1 MARDIFN
8 LSTPDAITSEARFFL
23 EPGHPRQRQYEALRA
38 YFVEGLPSPEAARR
52 FSYTAGSFRV
62 LCHKFRQGALG
73 EFFRD
78 LPRGP
83 QVQAKKDPARPRILA
98 LRKQNLS
105 IYDIQEALGLQGHRL
120 SLTAI
125 HEVLRAEGFARL
137 PRRRDEER
145 PQRPRPARA
154 AVADVRQFHLAPR
167 RFATALGGLFLFVP
181 WLVPLELEG
190 LVTTAGLPGTRRI
203 PAAQAV
209 RASLPLKLTS
219 TEQKSHGMDLVFD
232 EGLAL
237 WTGLNVP
244 PKTTFLSQY
253 SGRLGP
259 RRLAAL
265 LAGWI
270 RTLRGQAVL
279 PGQSFNLDFHAIP
292 YFGTHEVVE
301 KHYLSRRSRRQPSV
315 LAFLAQDADTRVL
328 CYCDADVRKGEEAE
342 QVLAFV
348 RFWTRQTGTP
358 PPHLVFDSRLTTY
371 RKLAELTALGVR
383 FLTLR
388 RRSPGLLREIALQ
401 PRSAWRTVHLD
412 VPQRLYQ
419 TPRVIDQ
426 RIRLREYGGPLRQLL
441 IQDLGHEQPT
451 VLLTNDFR
459 ATPAALILRYARRML
474 IENGLADAVNFFH
487 LDALSSA
494 LALNVSFDVLLTTM
508 ATGLYRLLALK
519 LRGFGRAQP
528 RQIWRRFLKS
538 PAQVRI
544 TDDEVVV
551 ELPRRA
557 HNPILIASGLLE
569 ERTQV
574 PWWGGRTLRF
584 EIP

>member
-1 MARDIFN
+1 M
-8 LSTPDAITSEARFFL
+8 STPDAITSEARFFL

-52 FSYTAGSFRV
+52 FGYTAGSFRV

-73 EFFRD
+73 AFFRD

-83 QVQAKKDPARPRILA
+83 QVQAKKDPARPLIVT

-105 IYDIQEALGLQGHRL
+105 IYDIQDALAQQEHPL

-145 PQRPRPARA
+145 PARPRPDRA

-167 RFATALGGLFLFVP
+167 RFATALGGLFVFLP
-181 WLVPLELEG
+181 WLVRLDLDG
-190 LVTTAGLPGTRRI
+190 LVAAAGFPGTRMI
-203 PAAQAV
+203 PAAHAV
-209 RASLPLKLTS
+209 RAALALKLTS
-219 TEQKSHGMDLVFD
+219 TARKSHGMDWVFD

-259 RRLAAL
+259 RRLVSL
-265 LAGWI
+265 LDGWVQ
-270 RTLRGQAVL
+270 TLRDQQVL
-279 PGQSFNLDFHAIP
+279 PGRSFNLDFHSIP
-292 YFGTHEVVE
+292 YFGADAFVE
-301 KHYLSRRSRRQPSV
+301 RHYVSRRSRRQKSV
-315 LAFLAQDADTRVL
+315 LAFLAQDADTQVL
-328 CYCDADVRKGEEAE
+328 CYCDADLRKGEEAE

-348 RFWTRQTGTP
+348 RFWTRQTGQP
-358 PPHLVFDSRLTTY
+358 PPHLVFDSQCTTY
-371 RKLAELTALGVR
+371 RKLSELNTLGVL

-388 RRSPGLLREIALQ
+388 RRSPALLREMALQ

-412 VPQRLYQ
+412 VPHRLYQ
-419 TPRVIDQ
+419 TPKVIEQRV
-426 RIRLREYGGPLRQLL
+426 RLREYAGPLRQLFVK
-441 IQDLGHEQPT
+441 DLGHEQPT

-459 ATPAALILRYARRML
+459 AAPPALILRYARRMV
-474 IENGLADAVNFFH
+474 IENGLADAVNFLH

-494 LALNVSFDVLLTTM
+494 VALNVSFDVLLTTM
-508 ATGLYRLLALK
+508 ATGFYRLLARQ
-519 LRGFGRAQP
+519 LRGFERAQP

-538 PAQVRI
+538 PAHVRV
-544 TDDEVVV
+544 TETEVVV

-557 HNPILIASGLLE
+557 HNPILIASGLLD

-574 PWWGGRTLRF
+574 PWWQGRGLRF

>member
-1 MARDIFN
+1 MN
-8 LSTPDAITSEARFFL
+8 SPNSITREAAFFL
-23 EPGHPRQRQYEALRA
+23 EPQHPRQRQYEALRA
-38 YFVEGLPSPEAARR
+38 YFAEGLPSAQAARG
-52 FSYTAGSFRV
+52 FGYTPGSFRV

-73 EFFRD
+73 AFFRD

-83 QVQAKKDPARPRILA
+83 QVQAKKDPARPLIVA

-105 IYDIQEALGLQGHRL
+105 IYDIHDALTQQGHAL
-120 SLTAI
+120 SPTAI

-145 PQRPRPARA
+145 PQRPRPEQA

-167 RFATALGGLFLFVP
+167 RFPTALGGLFLFVP
-181 WLVPLELEG
+181 WLVRLELEG
-190 LVTTAGLPGTRRI
+190 LAAAAGLPGTRMI
-203 PAAQAV
+203 PAAHAV
-209 RASLPLKLTS
+209 RAALALKLTS
-219 TEQKSHGMDLVFD
+219 TERKSHVMDLVFD

-253 SGRLGP
+253 SSRLGP

-270 RTLRGQAVL
+270 RTLRGQHLL
-279 PGQSFNLDFHAIP
+279 PGQSCNLDFHSIP
-292 YFGTHEVVE
+292 YFGADEFVE
-301 KHYLSRRSRRQPSV
+301 KHYVSRRSRRQKSV

-328 CYCDADVRKGEEAE
+328 CYCDADLRKGEEAA

-348 RFWTRQTGTP
+348 RFWTRQTGKP
-358 PPHLVFDSRLTTY
+358 PPHLVFDAQLTTY
-371 RKLAELTALGVR
+371 RKLRELNALGVR
-383 FLTLR
+383 CLTLR
-388 RRSPGLLREIALQ
+388 RRSPGLLREIAQQ
-401 PRSAWRTVHLD
+401 PRGAWRTVRLD

-419 TPRVIDQ
+419 TPKVIEQRVQ
-426 RIRLREYGGPLRQLL
+426 LRDYGGPLRQVFVK
-441 IQDLGHEQPT
+441 DLGHEHPT
-451 VLLTNDFR
+451 VLLTNDVR

-474 IENGLADAVNFFH
+474 IENGLADAVNFLH

-494 LALNVSFDVLLTTM
+494 VALNVSFDVLLTTM

-519 LRGFGRAQP
+519 LRGFERAQP

-538 PAQVRI
+538 PGHVRV
-544 TDDEVVV
+544 TEREVVV

-557 HNPILIASGLLE
+557 HNPLLIASGLLGE
-569 ERTQV
+569 STPV
-574 PWWGGRTLRF
+574 PWWGGRALRF
-584 EIP
+584 ELP

>member
-1 MARDIFN
+1 M
-8 LSTPDAITSEARFFL
+8 STPDAITTEARFFL

-52 FSYTAGSFRV
+52 FGYTAGSFRV
-62 LCHKFRQGALG
+62 LCHKFRRGDLG

-78 LPRGP
+78 LLRGP
-83 QVQAKKDPARPRILA
+83 QVQAKKDPARPLILA
-98 LRKQNLS
+98 LRKQHLS
-105 IYDIQEALGLQGHRL
+105 IYDIQDALGPQGHPL

-145 PQRPRPARA
+145 PARPQPTRA

-167 RFATALGGLFLFVP
+167 RFATALGGLFVFVP
-181 WLVPLELEG
+181 WLVRLDLAG
-190 LVTTAGLPGTRRI
+190 LVATAKLPGSRMI

-209 RASLPLKLTS
+209 RATLALKLTS
-219 TEQKSHGMDLVFD
+219 TERKSHVMDLVFD

-244 PKTTFLSQY
+244 PKTTFLGQY

-259 RRLAAL
+259 RHLAAL
-265 LAGWI
+265 LDGWI
-270 RTLRGQAVL
+270 RTLRSQPVL
-279 PGQSFNLDFHAIP
+279 PGQSFNLDFHSIP
-292 YFGTHEVVE
+292 FFGADEFVE
-301 KHYLSRRSRRQPSV
+301 KHYVSRRSRRQKSV

-348 RFWTRQTGTP
+348 RFWTRQTGQP

-371 RKLAELTALGVR
+371 RKLAELSALGVR
-383 FLTLR
+383 FITLR

-401 PRSAWRTVHLD
+401 PRGAWRTVHLD

-419 TPRVIDQ
+419 TPKVIDQ
-426 RIRLREYGGPLRQLL
+426 RVPLREYGGPLRQLF
-441 IQDLGHEQPT
+441 IKDLGHEQPT

-494 LALNVSFDVLLTTM
+494 VALNVSFDVLLTTM
-508 ATGLYRLLALK
+508 ASGLYRLLALK
-519 LRGFGRAQP
+519 LRGFERAQP

-538 PAQVRI
+538 PAHVRI
-544 TDDEVVV
+544 TEHEVVV

-574 PWWGGRTLRF
+574 PWWEGRALRF

>member
-1 MARDIFN
+1 MT
-8 LSTPDAITSEARFFL
+8 TPDAITIEARFFL
-23 EPGHPRQRQYEALRA
+23 EPDHPRQRQYEALRA
-38 YFVEGLPSPEAARR
+38 YFVEGLPSAAAARR
-52 FSYTAGSFRV
+52 FGYTAGSFRV
-62 LCHKFRQGALG
+62 LCHKFRGGALG
-73 EFFRD
+73 AFFRD

-83 QVQAKKDPARPRILA
+83 QVQAKKDPARPLIVA

-105 IYDIQEALGLQGHRL
+105 ISDIQDALRQQGHPL

-137 PRRRDEER
+137 PRRRDEDR
-145 PQRPRPARA
+145 PQRPRPERA

-167 RFATALGGLFLFVP
+167 QFATALGGLFVFVP
-181 WLVPLELEG
+181 WLVRLDLAG
-190 LVTTAGLPGTRRI
+190 LVAAAKLPGTRMI
-203 PAAQAV
+203 PAAEAV
-209 RASLPLKLTS
+209 RATLALKLTS
-219 TEQKSHGMDLVFD
+219 TERKSHVMDLVFD

-253 SGRLGP
+253 SSRLGP

-265 LAGWI
+265 LEGWV
-270 RTLRGQAVL
+270 RTLRGQGAY

-292 YFGTHEVVE
+292 YFGADEFVE

-328 CYCDADVRKGEEAE
+328 CYCDADVRKGEEAD

-348 RFWTRQTGTP
+348 RFWTRQTGKP
-358 PPHLVFDSRLTTY
+358 PPHLVFDSQLTTY
-371 RKLAELTALGVR
+371 RKLAELTARGVL
-383 FLTLR
+383 FITLR
-388 RRSPGLLREIALQ
+388 RRSPGLLREMALQ

-419 TPRVIDQ
+419 TPKVIDQ
-426 RIRLREYGGPLRQLL
+426 RVRLREYGGPLRQLF
-441 IQDLGHEQPT
+441 IKDLGHEAPT
-451 VLLTNDFR
+451 VLLTNDVR
-459 ATPAALILRYARRML
+459 TTPAALILRYARRML

-494 LALNVSFDVLLTTM
+494 VALNVSFDVLLTTM

-519 LRGFGRAQP
+519 LRGFERAQP

-544 TDDEVVV
+544 TADEVVV

-574 PWWGGRTLRF
+574 PWWEGRTLRF

>member
-1 MARDIFN
+1 VT
-8 LSTPDAITSEARFFL
+8 TPDAITTEARFFL
-23 EPGHPRQRQYEALRA
+23 EPAHPRQRQYEALRA
-38 YFVEGLPSPEAARR
+38 YFVEGLLSAEAARR
-52 FSYTAGSFRV
+52 FGYTAGSFRV
-62 LCHKFRQGALG
+62 LCHKFRGGDLGA
-73 EFFRD
+73 FFRD

-83 QVQAKKDPARPRILA
+83 QIQAKKDPARPRILA

-105 IYDIQEALGLQGHRL
+105 IYDIQDALARQGHPL
-120 SLTAI
+120 SVTAI

-145 PQRPRPARA
+145 PERPRPVRA
-154 AVADVRQFHLAPR
+154 AVADVRQFQLAPR
-167 RFATALGGLFLFVP
+167 QFATALGGLFVFVP
-181 WLVPLELEG
+181 WLVRLDLAG
-190 LVTTAGLPGTRRI
+190 LVAAAKLPGSRMI
-203 PAAQAV
+203 PAAEAV
-209 RASLPLKLTS
+209 RAALALKLTS
-219 TEQKSHGMDLVFD
+219 TERKSHVMDLVFD

-237 WTGLNVP
+237 WTGLNAP

-253 SGRLGP
+253 SSRLGP

-265 LAGWI
+265 LEGWV
-270 RTLRGQAVL
+270 RTLRGQGGC
-279 PGQSFNLDFHAIP
+279 PGESFNLDFHAIP
-292 YFGTHEVVE
+292 YFGADQFVE

-328 CYCDADVRKGEEAE
+328 CYCDADVRKGEEAD

-348 RFWTRQTGTP
+348 RFWTRQTGKP
-358 PPHLVFDSRLTTY
+358 PPHLVFDSQLTTY

-383 FLTLR
+383 FITLR

-419 TPRVIDQ
+419 TPKVIDQ
-426 RIRLREYGGPLRQLL
+426 RVRLREYGGPLRQLFVK
-441 IQDLGHEQPT
+441 DLGHEQPT

-487 LDALSSA
+487 VDALSSA
-494 LALNVSFDVLLTTM
+494 VALNVSFDVLLTTM

-519 LRGFGRAQP
+519 LRGFERAQP

-544 TDDEVVV
+544 SEDEVVV

-574 PWWGGRTLRF
+574 PWWEGRTLRF

>member
-1 MARDIFN
+1 M
-8 LSTPDAITSEARFFL
+8 STPDAITSEARFFL

-52 FSYTAGSFRV
+52 FGYTAGSFRV

-73 EFFRD
+73 GFFRD

-83 QVQAKKDPARPRILA
+83 QVQAKKDPARPLIVT

-105 IYDIQEALGLQGHRL
+105 IYDIQDALAPQGHPL

-145 PQRPRPARA
+145 PARPRPDRA
-154 AVADVRQFHLAPR
+154 AVADVRQFGLAPR
-167 RFATALGGLFLFVP
+167 RFATALGGLFVFVP
-181 WLVPLELEG
+181 WLVRLDLEG
-190 LVTTAGLPGTRRI
+190 LVAAAALPGTRMI

-209 RASLPLKLTS
+209 RATLALKLTS
-219 TEQKSHGMDLVFD
+219 TERKSHVMDLVFD

-253 SGRLGP
+253 SSRLGP

-265 LAGWI
+265 LDGWVQA
-270 RTLRGQAVL
+270 LRGQGVL
-279 PGQSFNLDFHAIP
+279 PGQSFNLDFHSIP
-292 YFGTHEVVE
+292 YFGADAFVE
-301 KHYLSRRSRRQPSV
+301 KHYVSRRSRRQPSV
-315 LAFLAQDADTRVL
+315 LAFLAQDGETQVL
-328 CYCDADVRKGEEAE
+328 CYANADLRKGEEAD

-348 RFWTRQTGTP
+348 RFWTRQTGQP
-358 PPHLVFDSRLTTY
+358 PPHLVFDSQCTTY
-371 RKLAELTALGVR
+371 RKLSELNGLGVR

-388 RRSPGLLREIALQ
+388 RRSPALLREMALQ

-419 TPRVIDQ
+419 TPKVIDQ
-426 RIRLREYGGPLRQLL
+426 RVHLREYAGPLRQLFVK
-441 IQDLGHEQPT
+441 DLGHEQPT

-474 IENGLADAVNFFH
+474 IENGLADAVNFLH

-494 LALNVSFDVLLTTM
+494 VALNVSFDVLLTTM
-508 ATGLYRLLALK
+508 ATGIYRLLARQ
-519 LRGFGRAQP
+519 LRGFERAQP

-538 PAQVRI
+538 PAHVRI

-569 ERTQV
+569 GRTQV
-574 PWWGGRTLRF
+574 PWWQGRTLRF

>member
-1 MARDIFN
+1 M
-8 LSTPDAITSEARFFL
+8 STPDAITSEARFFL

-38 YFVEGLPSPEAARR
+38 YFVEGLPSPESARR
-52 FSYTAGSFRV
+52 FGYTAGSFRV
-62 LCHKFRQGALG
+62 LCHKFRQGGLG

-83 QVQAKKDPARPRILA
+83 QVQAKKDPARPLIIA

-105 IYDIQEALGLQGHRL
+105 IYDIQDALAQQGHPL
-120 SLTAI
+120 SVTAI

-137 PRRRDEER
+137 PRRRDAER

-167 RFATALGGLFLFVP
+167 RFATALGGLFVFVP
-181 WLVPLELEG
+181 WLVRLDLAG
-190 LVTTAGLPGTRRI
+190 LVATAGLPGTRMI
-203 PAAQAV
+203 PAAHAV
-209 RASLPLKLTS
+209 RATLALKLTS
-219 TEQKSHGMDLVFD
+219 TERKSHVMDLVFD

-265 LAGWI
+265 LDGWVQA
-270 RTLRGQAVL
+270 LRGQGVL
-279 PGQSFNLDFHAIP
+279 PGRSFNLDFHAIP
-292 YFGTHEVVE
+292 YFGGDEFVE
-301 KHYLSRRSRRQPSV
+301 KHYVSRRSRRQPSV
-315 LAFLAQDADTRVL
+315 LAFLAQDGDTQVL
-328 CYCDADVRKGEEAE
+328 CYGNADLRKGEEPD

-348 RFWTRQTGTP
+348 RCWTRQTGQP
-358 PPHLVFDSRLTTY
+358 PPHLVFDSQCTTY
-371 RKLAELTALGVR
+371 RKLSEVNALGVR

-388 RRSPGLLREIALQ
+388 RRSPALLREMALQ

-419 TPRVIDQ
+419 TPKVIEQRV
-426 RIRLREYGGPLRQLL
+426 RLREYAGPLRQLFVT
-441 IQDLGHEQPT
+441 DLGHEQPT

-474 IENGLADAVNFFH
+474 IENGLADAVNFLH

-494 LALNVSFDVLLTTM
+494 VALNVSFDVLLTTM
-508 ATGLYRLLALK
+508 ATGMYRLLARQ
-519 LRGFGRAQP
+519 LRGFERAQP

-538 PAQVRI
+538 PGHIRVTA
-544 TDDEVVV
+544 DEVVV

-557 HNPILIASGLLE
+557 HNPILIGAGLLE
-569 ERTQV
+569 GRTQV
-574 PWWGGRTLRF
+574 PWWEGRTLRF

>member
-1 MARDIFN
+1 VT
-8 LSTPDAITSEARFFL
+8 TPDAITTGARFFL

-38 YFVEGLPSPEAARR
+38 YFVEGLPSAEAARR
-52 FSYTAGSFRV
+52 FGYTAGSFRV
-62 LCHKFRQGALG
+62 LCHKFRGGDLGA
-73 EFFRD
+73 FFRD
-78 LPRGP
+78 LARGP
-83 QVQAKKDPARPRILA
+83 QVQAKKDPARPLILA

-105 IYDIQEALGLQGHRL
+105 IYDIQDALGPQGHPL

-145 PQRPRPARA
+145 PERPRPARA
-154 AVADVRQFHLAPR
+154 AVADVRRFQLAPR
-167 RFATALGGLFLFVP
+167 QFATALGGLFVFVP
-181 WLVPLELEG
+181 WLVRLDLAG
-190 LVTTAGLPGTRRI
+190 LVTTAGLPGTRMI

-209 RASLPLKLTS
+209 RAALALKLTS
-219 TEQKSHGMDLVFD
+219 TERKSHVMDLVFD

-270 RTLRGQAVL
+270 RTLRGQGVC

-292 YFGTHEVVE
+292 FFGADAFVE

-328 CYCDADVRKGEEAE
+328 CYCDADVRKGEEADE
-342 QVLAFV
+342 VLAFV

-358 PPHLVFDSRLTTY
+358 PPHLVFDSQLTTY

-383 FLTLR
+383 FITLR

-419 TPRVIDQ
+419 TPQVIDQ
-426 RIRLREYGGPLRQLL
+426 RVRLREYGEPLRQLFVK
-441 IQDLGHEQPT
+441 DLGHEQPT

-494 LALNVSFDVLLTTM
+494 VALNVSFDVLLTTM
-508 ATGLYRLLALK
+508 ATGLYRLLALQ
-519 LRGFGRAQP
+519 LRGFERAQP

-538 PAQVRI
+538 PAHVRI
-544 TDDEVVV
+544 TEDEVVV

-574 PWWGGRTLRF
+574 PWWEGRTLRF
-584 EIP
+584 EMP

>member
-1 MARDIFN
+1 M
-8 LSTPDAITSEARFFL
+8 STPDAITAEARFFL

-52 FSYTAGSFRV
+52 FGYTPGSFRV
-62 LCHKFRQGALG
+62 LCHKFRQSDLGA
-73 EFFRD
+73 FFRD

-83 QVQAKKDPARPRILA
+83 QVQAKKDPARPLIVA

-105 IYDIQEALGLQGHRL
+105 IYDIQDALSQQGHAL

-167 RFATALGGLFLFVP
+167 RFATALGGLFVFVP
-181 WLVPLELEG
+181 WLVRLDLAG
-190 LVTTAGLPGTRRI
+190 LVAAAALPGTRMI

-209 RASLPLKLTS
+209 RATLALKLTS
-219 TEQKSHGMDLVFD
+219 TERKSHVMDLVFD

-259 RRLAAL
+259 RRLVSL
-265 LAGWI
+265 LDGWVQA
-270 RTLRGQAVL
+270 LRGQQVL
-279 PGQSFNLDFHAIP
+279 PGRSFNLDFHSIP
-292 YFGTHEVVE
+292 YFGADEFVE
-301 KHYLSRRSRRQPSV
+301 KHYVSRRSRRQKSV
-315 LAFLAQDADTRVL
+315 LAFLAQDGDTQVL
-328 CYCDADVRKGEEAE
+328 CYANADLRKGEEAD

-348 RFWTRQTGTP
+348 RFWTRQTGQP
-358 PPHLVFDSRLTTY
+358 PPHLVFDSQCTTY
-371 RKLAELTALGVR
+371 RKLSELNGVGVR

-388 RRSPGLLREIALQ
+388 RRSPALLREMALQ

-419 TPRVIDQ
+419 TPKVIDQ
-426 RIRLREYGGPLRQLL
+426 RVRLREYAGPLRQLFVK
-441 IQDLGHEQPT
+441 DLGHEQPT

-487 LDALSSA
+487 LDALSSVV
-494 LALNVSFDVLLTTM
+494 ALNVSFDVLLTTM
-508 ATGLYRLLALK
+508 ATGIYRLLARQ
-519 LRGFGRAQP
+519 LRGFERAQP

-538 PAQVRI
+538 PGHVRI

-557 HNPILIASGLLE
+557 HNPILIGAGLLD

-574 PWWGGRTLRF
+574 PWWEGRTLRF

>member
-1 MARDIFN
+1 MPSPN
-8 LSTPDAITSEARFFL
+8 AITREAAFFR
-23 EPGHPRQRQYEALRA
+23 EPQHPRQRQYEALRA
-38 YFVEGLPSPEAARR
+38 YFAEGLPSGEAARR
-52 FSYTAGSFRV
+52 FGYTAGSFRV
-62 LCHKFRQGALG
+62 LCHKFRHGDLG

-83 QVQAKKDPARPRILA
+83 QVQAKKEPARPLIVA

-105 IYDIQEALGLQGHRL
+105 IYDIHDALTQQGHAL

-145 PQRPRPARA
+145 PQRPRPERA
-154 AVADVRQFHLAPR
+154 AVADVRQFALAPR
-167 RFATALGGLFLFVP
+167 RVPTALGGLFLFVP
-181 WLVPLELEG
+181 WLVRLDLEG
-190 LVTTAGLPGTRRI
+190 LVAGAHFPGTRMI

-209 RASLPLKLTS
+209 RAALALKLTS
-219 TEQKSHGMDLVFD
+219 TERRSHVMDLVFD

-265 LAGWI
+265 LDGWVA
-270 RTLRGQAVL
+270 TLRAQGVL
-279 PGQSFNLDFHAIP
+279 PGHSFNLDFHSIP
-292 YFGTHEVVE
+292 FFGADEFVE
-301 KHYLSRRSRRQPSV
+301 KHYLSRRSRRQSSV
-315 LAFLAQDADTRVL
+315 LAFLAQDADSRVL
-328 CYCDADVRKGEEAE
+328 CYCDADLRKGEEAE
-342 QVLAFV
+342 QVLVFV
-348 RFWTRQTGTP
+348 RFWTRQTGNP
-358 PPHLVFDSRLTTY
+358 PPHLVFDAQLTTY
-371 RKLAELTALGVR
+371 RKLAELNALGVL

-388 RRSPGLLREIALQ
+388 RRAPTVLRDIALQ
-401 PRSAWRTVHLD
+401 PRGAWRTVRLN

-419 TPRVIDQ
+419 APKVIEQRV
-426 RIRLREYGGPLRQLL
+426 RLRDYPEPLRQLFVK
-441 IQDLGHEQPT
+441 DLGHEQPT
-451 VLLTNDFR
+451 VLLTNDVR

-474 IENGLADAVNFFH
+474 IENGLADAVNFLH

-494 LALNVSFDVLLTTM
+494 VALNVSFDVLLTTM
-508 ATGLYRLLALK
+508 ATGLYRLLARN
-519 LRGFGRAQP
+519 LRGFERAQP

-538 PAQVRI
+538 PAHVRI
-544 TDDEVVV
+544 TEREVVV

-569 ERTQV
+569 ERTPV
-574 PWWGGRTLRF
+574 PWWNGRTLRF